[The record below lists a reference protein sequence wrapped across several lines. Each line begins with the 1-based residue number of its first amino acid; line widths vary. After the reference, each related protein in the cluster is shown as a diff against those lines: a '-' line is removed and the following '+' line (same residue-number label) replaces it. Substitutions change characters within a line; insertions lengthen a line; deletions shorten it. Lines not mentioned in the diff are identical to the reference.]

1 MRYLDIAQTEA
12 MLEPDTL
19 REALGV
25 AMAEVSAGRVSM
37 PPRIAAENV
46 EVGALMAVMPAYIP
60 ALEAMATKIV
70 NVYPGNAGTE
80 FPTHQAIVVLVE
92 PDTGELLGMFDG
104 DSITAARTAA
114 GSALSAD
121 LLARDDA
128 RTLAIC
134 GTGVQAHSHGVA
146 VSRVREFDEIR
157 IGGRSPAKAETLAQ
171 VLTAELGRPVV
182 AVAGFEEAC
191 RGADVVCATTDA
203 SEPVVHRGWLA
214 PGTHVTGVGFNATG
228 REIDSATVADSLL
241 VVETADTAFAAFP
254 AGSNDLRIP
263 LEEGA
268 IGADH
273 VYAEIG
279 ELVNGT
285 KPGRTGDDQLTLYKS
300 VGVAAQDVAAA
311 KLVYDRAIAEGVG
324 IDLPR

>member
-12 MLEPDTL
+12 VLEPDAL
-19 REALGV
+19 REAVAV

-37 PPRIAAENV
+37 PPRIAAQNS
-46 EVGALMAVMPAYIP
+46 EVGGLMAVMPAYIP
-60 ALEAMATKIV
+60 ALGAMATKIV

-114 GSALSAD
+114 GAALSVD
-121 LLARDDA
+121 LLARSDA
-128 RTLAIC
+128 RVLAIC

-146 VSRVREFDEIR
+146 VSRVREFDQIR
-157 IGGRSPAKAETLAQ
+157 IAGRSMEKARALARTLGD
-171 VLTAELGRPVV
+171 ELGRAVV
-182 AVAGFEEAC
+182 VAGFEEAC
-191 RGADVVCATTDA
+191 RGADVVCAATDA
-203 SEPVVHRGWLA
+203 SEPVVDRGWLA
-214 PGTHVTGVGFNATG
+214 PGTHVTAVGFNASG
-228 REIDSATVADSLL
+228 REIDSATVAASLL
-241 VVETADTAFAAFP
+241 VVETADTAFAPFP

-263 LEEGA
+263 LDEGV

-279 ELVNGT
+279 ELVSGT
-285 KPGRTGDDQLTLYKS
+285 KPGRTSEDQLTLYKS

-311 KLVYDRAIAEGVG
+311 KLVYERAIAAGIG

>member
-12 MLEPDTL
+12 MLEPDSL

-37 PPRIAAENV
+37 PPRIAAQNPD
-46 EVGALMAVMPAYIP
+46 VGGLMAVMPAYIP
-60 ALEAMATKIV
+60 ALGAMATKIV

-114 GSALSAD
+114 GSALSTD
-121 LLARDDA
+121 LLARSDA
-128 RTLAIC
+128 RVLCIC
-134 GTGVQAHSHGVA
+134 GTGVQAHSHAVA
-146 VSRVREFDEIR
+146 VERVRPFDEIR
-157 IGGRSPAKAETLAQ
+157 IAGRSAEKAATLA
-171 VLTAELGRPVV
+171 VRLTEEMGRDVV
-182 AVAGFEEAC
+182 AAAGFEDGC

-203 SEPVVHRGWLA
+203 SEPVVQRDWLA
-214 PGTHVTGVGFNATG
+214 PGTHVTAVGFNAVG
-228 REIDSATVADSLL
+228 REIDTATVADALL
-241 VVETADTAFAAFP
+241 VVETADTAFAMFP

-268 IGADH
+268 ITADH
-273 VYAEIG
+273 VHAEIG
-279 ELVNGT
+279 ELVSGT
-285 KPGRTGDDQLTLYKS
+285 KPGRTSPEQLTLYKS

-311 KLVYDRAIAEGVG
+311 KLVHDRAIAHGAG